1 MKIVRSARARAC
13 WQGVLVALCSLPGL
27 ALACTVD
34 QNTYGQ
40 VLVGLLPEAPADQ
53 VIMPFQYGVS
63 NGNGRLRGCAPSQNV
78 RIRIDPALQG
88 LTYVRDVTI
97 AGVSYPAYGLH
108 PTSPLLV
115 FRHVWFT
122 DRRLVNTPLQI
133 GRSVTID
140 ARTDDRGE
148 LHTGFEVAMLGRG
161 GTMTGHRADIGVVES
176 TVLSPSPATVTHRKR
191 IDLFITPDS
200 CEVGLPLGGVTLDPV
215 AQARLQQPG
224 QSAGEKTLNA
234 QVFCSQIGA
243 TAVLRLD
250 DAMDASNTGSVLAP
264 AAGTT
269 AGGVG
274 LQILRRGM
282 PVQFGQEWETVAG
295 ESWTELDLSA
305 RYLRLNEDI
314 SSGELQGQV
323 ILTATHR

>member
-1 MKIVRSARARAC
+1 MKFVRSARARAC

-27 ALACTVD
+27 ALACSDRLNSNGYVSGALRPD
-34 QNTYGQ
+34 
-40 VLVGLLPEAPADQ
+40 EPADQ
-53 VIMPFQYGVS
+53 VVMPFQYGASIGAVK
-63 NGNGRLRGCAPSQNV
+63 GCAPSQNV

-88 LTYVRDVTI
+88 LTYVRDITI

-122 DRRLVNTPLQI
+122 DRQSVNTPLQI
-133 GRSVTID
+133 GRSVTVD
-140 ARTDDRGE
+140 ARADDRGE
-148 LHTGFEVAMLGRG
+148 ISMGFQVAVLGRG
-161 GTMTGHRADIGVVES
+161 GTMTGHYASDIGVVES
-176 TVLSPSPATVTHRKR
+176 TVLSPSAVTVTHRKG
-191 IDLFITPDS
+191 IGLSITPYS
-200 CEVGLPLGGVTLDPV
+200 CEVRHPLGGVTLDPV

-224 QSAGEKTLNA
+224 QSSGEKTLDA
-234 QVFCSQIGA
+234 QVFCAYPGM

-250 DAMDASNTGSVLAP
+250 DAMDAGNTGSVLAP

-314 SSGELQGQV
+314 SSGELHGQA